1 MKHTRDCPKA
11 GRWFKLPECRE
22 FSTDGTRLGAEIAHE
37 FGTTDE
43 KEIERIGWA
52 QEQKVALTGM
62 PEEQAD
68 WEEESDW
75 GDPQHGFDAYGVN
88 GYEL

>member
-22 FSTDGTRLGAEIAHE
+22 FSTDGTRMGADIAHE

-43 KEIERIGWA
+43 EEIKRIGWA
-52 QEQKVALTGM
+52 RHERDIPLTGM
-62 PEEQAD
+62 EEEQAD
-68 WEEESDW
+68 WEADE
-75 GDPQHGFDAYGVN
+75 
-88 GYEL
+88 